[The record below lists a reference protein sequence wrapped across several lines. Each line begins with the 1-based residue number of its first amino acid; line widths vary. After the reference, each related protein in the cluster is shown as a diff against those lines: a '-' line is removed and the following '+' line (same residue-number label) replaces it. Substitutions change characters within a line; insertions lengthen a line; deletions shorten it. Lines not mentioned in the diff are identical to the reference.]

1 VPEDP
6 NSVKNFASSPT
17 RQNGFVA
24 PMPPPGLWEPSFH
37 EVVDSVEADK
47 VDVEPAETAAL
58 LAAVSDPMPL
68 GLVMVRSVPWQLQKV
83 EWAVA
88 ELDGEGK
95 VELHGR
101 DTIWEP
107 ELVAEDVASTV
118 EAFDQGQPVSVDLEL
133 RAQERPRTD
142 A

>member
-1 VPEDP
+1 VHG
-6 NSVKNFASSPT
+6 V
-17 RQNGFVA
+17 
-24 PMPPPGLWEPSFH
+24 
-37 EVVDSVEADK
+37 
-47 VDVEPAETAAL
+47 

-118 EAFDQGQPVSVDLEL
+118 EAFDHGQPVSVDLEL